1 MEPTAEDTSDTSE
14 KSSSEAARREAAR
27 RVTMGVVGAGPAAPS
42 PDRHKFET
50 AHTFDDLFQ
59 EKSLAQ
65 HRPRTPSPS
74 IREQSAGAD
83 SVTASEAMVQFD
95 EATKQNNA
103 KFERVMGATSSQ
115 KLRKLKRDATQK
127 VIIHEDYYHERALQ
141 YAERLRAVRSKSWR
155 RRLAVFLDDPMS
167 SKGALAFAIVVA
179 LAIGVQ
185 LVAMLLLSW
194 RVMPPSQSATI
205 DTVLTVFFTIELAL
219 RTVAKRSLHDFSP
232 IGRGAFWW
240 IDLVAVIPWYVVAIV
255 RASLNTGRMAR
266 GTEAIINLVRVL
278 RTVSAILA
286 QFWRNSA
293 QLF

>member
-1 MEPTAEDTSDTSE
+1 MGPVGELSAE
-14 KSSSEAARREAAR
+14 A
-27 RVTMGVVGAGPAAPS
+27 
-42 PDRHKFET
+42 
-50 AHTFDDLFQ
+50 
-59 EKSLAQ
+59 LAQ
-65 HRPRTPSPS
+65 DRPRTPSPS

-103 KFERVMGATSSQ
+103 KFERGMGATSSQ

>member
-1 MEPTAEDTSDTSE
+1 MEPTAEESNTSE

-42 PDRHKFET
+42 PDRHRFET
-50 AHTFDDLFQ
+50 AHTFDDLFP

-103 KFERVMGATSSQ
+103 KFERGMGATSSQ

-185 LVAMLLLSW
+185 LVAMPWPEETLLRAMGIVEALASSGFDTA
-194 RVMPPSQSATI
+194 RHGGLQPRPRRSPELGTAPVPGTHRPP
-205 DTVLTVFFTIELAL
+205 FTPLPQPA
-219 RTVAKRSLHDFSP
+219 A
-232 IGRGAFWW
+232 
-240 IDLVAVIPWYVVAIV
+240 V
-255 RASLNTGRMAR
+255 RAVAAKL
-266 GTEAIINLVRVL
+266 
-278 RTVSAILA
+278 
-286 QFWRNSA
+286 
-293 QLF
+293 